1 MITPKAMSL
10 VSDCELLKLLSRGWV
25 KCTQVMLVM
34 MITMIMMDDMYAA
47 PFTIERGRAALAAI
61 LSAFETPPHLGRKII
76 RQYAS
81 SECVENLLSIAQRFI

>member
-1 MITPKAMSL
+1 MSL

-25 KCTQVMLVM
+25 KCTQVIMLVM
-34 MITMIMMDDMYAA
+34 MITMIMMGDMYAA

-61 LSAFETPPHLGRKII
+61 LSAFETPPHLGKKII

>member
-1 MITPKAMSL
+1 MSL

-34 MITMIMMDDMYAA
+34 MIAMIMMGDMYAA

-61 LSAFETPPHLGRKII
+61 LSAFETPPHLGKKII

>member
-1 MITPKAMSL
+1 MSL

-34 MITMIMMDDMYAA
+34 MITMIMMGDMYAA

-61 LSAFETPPHLGRKII
+61 LSAFETPPHLGKKI

-81 SECVENLLSIAQRFI
+81 SVC